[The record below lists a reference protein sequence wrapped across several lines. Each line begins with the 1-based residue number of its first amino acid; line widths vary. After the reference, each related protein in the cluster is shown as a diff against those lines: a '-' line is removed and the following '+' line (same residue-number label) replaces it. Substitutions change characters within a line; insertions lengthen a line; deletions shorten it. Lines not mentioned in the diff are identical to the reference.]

1 VEHHGRINEF
11 IMPLS
16 FPNSPTVG
24 ESSVQNGRT
33 YTWDGYAWNLAG
45 SDTKHAS
52 THGPSGSDPIA
63 IDGSQVTTGTVAD
76 DRLSDTLNTTLN
88 LYLWANFR

>member
-1 VEHHGRINEF
+1 
-11 IMPLS
+11 MPLS
-16 FPNSPTVG
+16 FPSSPTVG
-24 ESSVQNGRT
+24 LSSVQNGRT
-33 YTWDGYAWNLAG
+33 YTWDGYAWNLSG

-63 IDGSQVTTGTVAD
+63 IDGTQVTTGTVAD
-76 DRLSDTLNTTLN
+76 ARLSGKVGAVLN